1 MRLFRFELG
10 KLFRLPMLWG
20 FLALS
25 LALNGLFLMTGIH
38 GRPWYTYVASVLPV
52 TFQRTDDPAFAAGLD
67 TLPAEEFR
75 EVLRAQ
81 AAQPRNVFDGMDA
94 AAVGQAQAGLLGVTG
109 KWADIFARKYEAY
122 QPVADEIAA
131 SGDAYDVYAAEATHD
146 YQVFLIGV
154 ILHAALTESLL
165 LAVLLTLYAFGCEE
179 QNHTDLLVFSTRAG
193 RALNRYKLAAAL
205 CASLLCCLMLYIFTI
220 IPFALL
226 YRLRDFLSMHVSSSF
241 NYILVGVARF
251 PFMVWKPFRLAGYL
265 GASLAL
271 GLALVAVFVL
281 GAAVCGLLLRNTY
294 LAFLLWFTVS
304 VGSLAL
310 PMLCADAKI
319 WGGYFLGL
327 CLPVPVWLGQQE
339 WFTVQGISTFLP
351 WQETVCTFANL
362 AVFAVLVLL
371 AARRF
376 RRKDLC

>member
-10 KLFRLPMLWG
+10 KLLRLPMVWG

-25 LALNGLFLMTGIH
+25 LALNGLFLATGAEQ
-38 GRPWYTYVASVLPV
+38 RPFSGYVASVLPV
-52 TFQRTDDPAFAAGLD
+52 TYQRTDDPAFAAGLD
-67 TLPAEEFR
+67 TLPAGEFR
-75 EVLRAQ
+75 ELLREQTAV
-81 AAQPRNVFDGMDA
+81 PRNAFDGMDA

-109 KWADIFARKYEAY
+109 VWADLFARKYEAY
-122 QPVADEIAA
+122 QPAADEIAA
-131 SGDAYDVYAAEATHD
+131 SGDAYDVYAAETTHD

-154 ILHAALTESLL
+154 ILHTVLTEALL
-165 LAVLLTLYAFGCEE
+165 LAVLLTLYAFGCEV
-179 QNHTDLLVFSTRAG
+179 QNRTDLLVFSTRAG
-193 RALNRYKLAAAL
+193 RGLNRYKLAAAL
-205 CASLLCCLMLYIFTI
+205 CASLLCCLLLYFLTL
-220 IPFALL
+220 IPFALF
-226 YRLRDFLSMHVSSSF
+226 YSLRDFLGMHVASSF
-241 NYILVGVARF
+241 NYVQVGVARF
-251 PFMVWKPFRLAGYL
+251 PFMVWKSFRLGGYL

-294 LAFLLWFTVS
+294 LAFLLWFTLS

-310 PMLCADAKI
+310 PVLCADAKL

-339 WFTVQGISTFLP
+339 WFTVQGINAFLP
-351 WQETVCTFANL
+351 WQETVCTAANL
-362 AVFAVLVLL
+362 AASAVLVWL

-376 RRKDLC
+376 RRKDLG